1 MTFFGKSTALYDE
14 WEDEGVSPFF
24 PVIETN
30 RDHHVTT
37 AKHGDLLMF
46 GSCDYLGLSQH
57 PTLKQAAIDAIREF
71 GTNTYG
77 AQLLCGRTRLHDGI
91 ERTLTTLS
99 GKESAILFPSGMAA
113 NQAVISTMAGDED
126 VILCD
131 RTAHISIYM
140 GSWLSGAELRT
151 FPHNNVKKLET
162 LLRKEK
168 DKRRRVILVDGLYS
182 ADGDF
187 APLKEITE
195 LAQEHNAQVVVDEAH
210 SFGAIGPNGLGVAD
224 HFGVLDKIDALVGTM
239 SKALGSVGGFVLT
252 NQETER
258 QLRYLAPSYTSSRG
272 SAPGVAAASL
282 ASLELITEQG
292 AQLRKQLD
300 DNVKHIIDGLTGAGL
315 NLMRTTSHIVP
326 VQIGDE
332 HKTVAVSNWL
342 MDHGIFVGTFV
353 HPHVP
358 AGEGRLR
365 IGVTSTHTQNECAL
379 LVERLTE
386 AKNKFSL

>member
-1 MTFFGKSTALYDE
+1 MTLFGKSTALYEE

-30 RDHHVTT
+30 RGHHVTT
-37 AKHGDLLMF
+37 AAHGDLLMF
-46 GSCDYLGLSQH
+46 GSCDYLGLSQE
-57 PTLKQAAIDAIREF
+57 PALKQAAIDAIHEF

-91 ERTLTTLS
+91 EAKLKTLS

-113 NQAVISTMAGDED
+113 NLAVISTIASAED

-131 RTAHISIYM
+131 RTAHVSIYM

-187 APLKEITE
+187 APLDEITA
-195 LAQEHNAQVVVDEAH
+195 LAGEHDALVVVDEAH

-224 HFGVLDKIDALVGTM
+224 HFGVLDRVDAVVGTM

-252 NQETER
+252 GKELER
-258 QLRYLAPSYTSSRG
+258 ELRYLAPSYTSSRG
-272 SAPGVAAASL
+272 SAPGVAGASL
-282 ASLELITEQG
+282 ASL
-292 AQLRKQLD
+292 QLVEEHGGDLRARLD
-300 DNVKHIIDGLTGAGL
+300 HNVRFVIDGLTEAGL

-326 VQIGDE
+326 VLVGDE

-358 AGEGRLR
+358 SGEGRLR
-365 IGVTSTHTQNECAL
+365 IGVTSTHTQAECAL

-386 AKNKFSL
+386 ARNKFSL